1 MEYQRQRYTLI
12 TLLGIIEGRRTVQS
26 LLHPLGN
33 IFMICGTFMVLD
45 PTTTY
50 WWGSLMANEEEYLV
64 VGFHNYTNLSIIQIG
79 KIPRP

>member
-1 MEYQRQRYTLI
+1 
-12 TLLGIIEGRRTVQS
+12 
-26 LLHPLGN
+26 
-33 IFMICGTFMVLD
+33 MICGTFMVLD